1 MRALR
6 LLAWESVPQLVEVP
20 VPTPGEGE
28 VLIRVAG
35 NGLCHSDLTM
45 MDMPAEIGEMLGW
58 HLPFT
63 LGHEIAG
70 TVAAIGPCVDDGD
83 DTWTLGDAAVLM
95 SANSCRRCRY
105 CLGGRESLCER
116 GLAGRGYGR
125 DGGLADFVVAP
136 VADLVRWSGPAD
148 ALADAGTLSDAGA
161 TSFHAVSRVLG
172 VLERAVGEG
181 HAPFVVVIGVGGLGA
196 FAVQFLAAL
205 TEATII
211 AIEPNETRRRR
222 ALELGAHHAL
232 DGVDRATVKAVRS
245 ITGSSGAEAVI
256 DLVGD
261 DDTIAC
267 GLKVL
272 AKGGAYALVGA
283 EGGTVASPW
292 VSALPHE
299 AEIFTFQGSR
309 PDHVRRVVELAA
321 NGAVRVES
329 ERFGLDDVAVAYD
342 GLRAGS
348 LTRRAVIVP

>member
-6 LLAWESVPQLVEVP
+6 LLDWDSVPQLVEVP

-45 MDMPAEIGEMLGW
+45 MAMPAEIGEMLGW
-58 HLPFT
+58 HMPFT
-63 LGHEIAG
+63 LGHETAG
-70 TVAAIGPCVDDGD
+70 TVAAVGAGVEG
-83 DTWTLGDAAVLM
+83 WTLGDAAVLI

-136 VADLVRWSGPAD
+136 AHDMVRWSGPAE

-172 VLERAVGEG
+172 VIERAVGEG
-181 HAPFVVVIGVGGLGA
+181 HDPFVVVIGVGGLGA

-211 AIEPNETRRRR
+211 AIEPNEARRRR
-222 ALELGAHHAL
+222 ALDLGAHHAI
-232 DGVDRATVKAVRS
+232 DGVDATTVKSVRS
-245 ITGSSGAEAVI
+245 VTGSSGAEAVI

-272 AKGGAYALVGA
+272 AKGGSYALVGA
-283 EGGTVASPW
+283 GGGTVASPW
-292 VSALPHE
+292 VSTLPHE

-321 NGAVRVES
+321 SGAIRVET
-329 ERFGLDDVAVAYD
+329 ERFGLDEVAIAYD
-342 GLRAGS
+342 GLHAGS

>member
-6 LLAWESVPQLVEVP
+6 LLDWQSAPRLVEIP

-45 MDMPAEIGEMLGW
+45 MAMPAEIGEALGW
-58 HLPFT
+58 HMPFT

-70 TVAAIGPCVDDGD
+70 TVAALGPGVEG
-83 DTWTLGDAAVLM
+83 WALGDAAVLI
-95 SANSCRRCRY
+95 SANSCRRCRF
-105 CLGGRESLCER
+105 CRGGRESLCEQ

-136 VADLVRWSGPAD
+136 AFDLVRWSGPAET
-148 ALADAGTLSDAGA
+148 LADAGTLSDAGA

-172 VLERAVGEG
+172 VLERAIGEG
-181 HAPFVVVIGVGGLGA
+181 HQPFAVVIGVGGLGA

-205 TEATII
+205 SSATII
-211 AIEPNETRRRR
+211 AIEPNEARR
-222 ALELGAHHAL
+222 ARATELGAHHAL
-232 DGVDRATVKAVRS
+232 DGVDRSTVKAVRAL
-245 ITGSSGAEAVI
+245 TGPGGAEAVI

-261 DDTIAC
+261 DQTIAA

-272 AKGGAYALVGA
+272 DRGGAFALVGA
-283 EGGTVASPW
+283 GGGSISAPLM
-292 VSALPHE
+292 SALPHE
-299 AEIFTFQGSR
+299 AEMFTFQGSR
-309 PDHVRRVVELAA
+309 PDHVRRVVDLAA
-321 NGAVRVES
+321 SGAVRVET
-329 ERFGLDDVAVAYD
+329 ERFGLDAAAVAYD
-342 GLRAGS
+342 RLGAGS